1 MKEFLDQKFAE
12 WRNADRAKTIQD
24 FSIYLGVEYG
34 ALEHWMSGRRSP
46 RRENVAKLA
55 EKLGIETYDAAGL
68 ARPQSSNALVLA
80 GQGATL
86 LYGGRALD
94 LDFIGWLQGQLNQRD
109 WKQSNLAKKGKINT
123 GLLSQIM
130 KGERQPGPGTLI
142 KIADA
147 LGIPRE
153 MVFEK
158 WGYLST
164 PTTEQE
170 RLLEQIQ
177 FNSRGLSLAELS
189 ELNRYAAYLLSQR
202 TTHESNHED

>member
-1 MKEFLDQKFAE
+1 MLTKSEE
-12 WRNADRAKTIQD
+12 
-24 FSIYLGVEYG
+24 
-34 ALEHWMSGRRSP
+34 
-46 RRENVAKLA
+46 
-55 EKLGIETYDAAGL
+55 
-68 ARPQSSNALVLA
+68 
-80 GQGATL
+80 
-86 LYGGRALD
+86 
-94 LDFIGWLQGQLNQRD
+94 LDFVDWLWGELNKRD
-109 WKQSNLAKKGKINT
+109 WRMSNLAKKGRINT
-123 GLLSQIM
+123 GLLAQIM
-130 KGERQPGPGTLI
+130 NRLRKPGPSTLV

-202 TTHESNHED
+202 TTHENNPEDF